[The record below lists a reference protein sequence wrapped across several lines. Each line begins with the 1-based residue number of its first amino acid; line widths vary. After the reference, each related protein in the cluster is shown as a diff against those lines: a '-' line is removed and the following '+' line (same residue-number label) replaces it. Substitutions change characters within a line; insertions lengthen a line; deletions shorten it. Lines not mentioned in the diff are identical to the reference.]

1 MVLVFTVVKPFE
13 DNLPRSVVVTD
24 FILTLM
30 LLIGARLAVR
40 LMIERPERGARI
52 PKGLEVLVIGA
63 GSGGQMVVR
72 ELQLNPNLGK
82 TAIGFIDDDPR
93 KRGMRMLGLK
103 VLGST
108 DEIDAILDET
118 EPDEVVIAIP
128 SAPGTLRAKVVAAC
142 REREIRV
149 LTLPTVFELLRGGVQ
164 LNRQLREVQVE
175 DVLGRD
181 PVVVELDRVGAYLE
195 DRVVMVTGAGG
206 SIGSELCRQIARV
219 GPRLLVMLDHA
230 EDNLFQIDR
239 EMVEERHFTRVESV
253 LADCKEPDRMLEVM
267 QRFKPAVVFH
277 AAAYKHVPLMES
289 NPLEAVRN
297 NAIATRITAETAA
310 ASKAERFV
318 LVSTDKAV
326 NPQTVMGASKAMA
339 EWIVEA
345 AGHRHPHTRFGSVRF
360 GNVLASSGSVV
371 PIFRSQIERGGPV
384 TVTHPEMTRY
394 FMTIPEAVQL
404 VISAGDIG
412 AGKGEVF
419 VLDMGEPVRIVDL
432 AHNMIRLAGYEPE
445 RDIAVEFTGPRPG
458 EKLHEE
464 LFGTGER
471 SQPTAAKRILRA
483 VRQTPLDPDWLERDP
498 ERPRAAGPR
507 RRRGQPL
514 RDGRQRS
521 SRPPAARRRPS
532 PSTTERRACGP
543 LALLTSCRSP
553 PPSPNRSPARPC
565 ERALLEIARDVG
577 SYAGLVAFV
586 GLAAPDLRPVHPG
599 PRHPPPARVGGE
611 RPRARR
617 RSRRRRPPSWRPR
630 GPRSC
635 ARSRRRAQAEQQA
648 ASKREVRRERR
659 EAGLPELT
667 RRERIRAALPRAAL
681 PGPDRRRRRRSS
693 GPGSPMPPPS
703 SSAATRASTARRRGR
718 PRRSSRRNRGRG
730 AQRNRGL
737 RAGRALRRQAR
748 AQGLHAR
755 RGHQHPLELRQ
766 ERGHVPPRP
775 RPRGE
780 GGVPRRSRS
789 PS

>member
-1 MVLVFTVVKPFE
+1 MHRLNHPVYRGRTMQMVADALLVAIAFSCAFKLRFLDDPQGIPERYTTLLVQSVAFVALGKVAIFFAFGLYQKWWRYTTASDFPAILRAVAVASLVMVLVFTVVKPFD

-24 FILTLM
+24 FILTLV
-30 LLIGARLAVR
+30 LLVGARLAVR
-40 LMIERPERGARI
+40 LVVERPERGARI
-52 PKGLEVLVIGA
+52 PTGPEVLVVGA

-72 ELQLNPNLGK
+72 ELKLNPNLGK

-118 EPDEVVIAIP
+118 EPDEVAIAIP
-128 SAPGTLRAKVVAAC
+128 SASGTLRAKVVAAC

-230 EDNLFQIDR
+230 EANLFQIDR
-239 EMVEERHFTRVESV
+239 EMVEERHFTRSEPV

-297 NAIATRITAETAA
+297 NAVATRITAETAA

-458 EKLHEE
+458 EKLHEV
-464 LFGTGER
+464 LFGAGER
-471 SQPTAAKRILRA
+471 SQPTASKRILRA
-483 VRQTPLDPDWLERDP
+483 VRETPLDPDWLDRTLNALEDLIL
-498 ERPRAAGPR
+498 AGDEVN
-507 RRRGQPL
+507 L
-514 RDGRQRS
+514 S
-521 SRPPAARRRPS
+521 E
-532 PSTTERRACGP
+532 T
-543 LALLTSCRSP
+543 
-553 PPSPNRSPARPC
+553 
-565 ERALLEIARDVG
+565 V
-577 SYAGLVAFV
+577 VAMV
-586 GLAAPDLRPVHPG
+586 TAPGGEAAPV
-599 PRHPPPARVGGE
+599 
-611 RPRARR
+611 
-617 RSRRRRPPSWRPR
+617 
-630 GPRSC
+630 
-635 ARSRRRAQAEQQA
+635 AQ
-648 ASKREVRRERR
+648 
-659 EAGLPELT
+659 
-667 RRERIRAALPRAAL
+667 
-681 PGPDRRRRRRSS
+681 D
-693 GPGSPMPPPS
+693 
-703 SSAATRASTARRRGR
+703 
-718 PRRSSRRNRGRG
+718 
-730 AQRNRGL
+730 
-737 RAGRALRRQAR
+737 
-748 AQGLHAR
+748 
-755 RGHQHPLELRQ
+755 
-766 ERGHVPPRP
+766 
-775 RPRGE
+775 
-780 GGVPRRSRS
+780 
-789 PS
+789 